1 MEYSVLA
8 QVVGGKIRFDL
19 QACPLVDI
27 LKKKK
32 NPYLVTFYTHILVS
46 TLFSSIM

>member
-8 QVVGGKIRFDL
+8 QGVGGKIRFDL

-32 NPYLVTFYTHILVS
+32 KKKP
-46 TLFSSIM
+46 LFSNLLHTYIS